1 MRSESSLGSNLVAR
15 AQAGALAEGGLR
27 IGIARWLEP
36 DEALRW
42 RVDGAD
48 YHIVIDGHTVVVSLQ
63 SEFGKVDLNR
73 ASESLIKSMITA
85 AGKGGD
91 DLAVEQVTDS
101 ILDWRDRNRNRRL
114 NGAEDADYAAAG
126 LPYGSRDGPFIS
138 IQELTQLRGM
148 TPQLFSRLAPL
159 VTVYAGRPQID
170 PGTAPRGVLLGL
182 PGVTEGQVDAYL
194 DSRNIGAGHGL
205 PSAVQLLTTEA
216 NVLSAPL
223 WRPSRPRER
232 FQFLPRREW
241 ARRWQGEQRLC
252 VRVQRGPP
260 IVPGRPIARGACP
273 TQCWPGTKG
282 RWRCRSTRA
291 FPSRRLPA
299 GGYLSNEIRHY
310 IANVV
315 ERGCFGH
322 RRSGRSAVRR
332 DGCTGHGIRGPH
344 PRHRGAALTR

>member
-1 MRSESSLGSNLVAR
+1 MSGEYRGFALVLVLWTIALLTVIAGSFSFAMRSESSLGSNLVAR

-27 IGIARWLEP
+27 IGIARLLEP

-194 DSRNIGAGHGL
+194 DSRNIGAVHGL

-216 NVLSAPL
+216 NVLSAPTVATKPASGTFSIFAAA
-223 WRPSRPRER
+223 RVGTAV
-232 FQFLPRREW
+232 
-241 ARRWQGEQRLC
+241 ARRTMV
-252 VRVQRGPP
+252 VRARATRTAHRARASNRARRFPYTVLAWNERPLEMP
-260 IVPGRPIARGACP
+260 VDPRVPLA
-273 TQCWPGTKG
+273 
-282 RWRCRSTRA
+282 ST
-291 FPSRRLPA
+291 A
-299 GGYLSNEIRHY
+299 GGRLSQQ
-310 IANVV
+310 
-315 ERGCFGH
+315 
-322 RRSGRSAVRR
+322 
-332 DGCTGHGIRGPH
+332 
-344 PRHRGAALTR
+344 